1 MYDACTCGWGEK
13 EIVDYGIGKELR
25 KRVAVAESWRFIYS
39 ERAFALERVVSYAKS
54 ICLYAPSGVRR
65 HGYGGDY
72 ALFQH
77 FPFYGVCG
85 ARFSSESWAFGD
97 SE

>member
-1 MYDACTCGWGEK
+1 MRACVWLGFLG

-25 KRVAVAESWRFIYS
+25 KRVAVAESWHLLYS
-39 ERAFALERVVSYAKS
+39 KSASALERVVSYAKS
-54 ICLYAPSGVRR
+54 ICLYAPSGVCR

-85 ARFSSESWAFGD
+85 ARFSSKSWAFGD